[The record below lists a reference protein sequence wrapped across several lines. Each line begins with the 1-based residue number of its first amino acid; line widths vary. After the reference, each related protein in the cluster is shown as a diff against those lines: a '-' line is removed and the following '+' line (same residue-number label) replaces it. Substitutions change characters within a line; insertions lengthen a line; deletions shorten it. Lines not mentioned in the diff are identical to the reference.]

1 MKSPERL
8 SACFSDQVSCADGL
22 KSLEIRVLR
31 PRLNDLVNLAISF
44 SLRSLGISIPGLRR
58 ASCTQP
64 HRRRPPHVA
73 ERPRRSPWEAAAVPR
88 VPPDEA
94 RPTAERQSPPAGV
107 LTPAAA
113 HRRIKHARARW
124 RSPFPRRERLRR
136 ARAI

>member
-1 MKSPERL
+1 M
-8 SACFSDQVSCADGL
+8 
-22 KSLEIRVLR
+22 
-31 PRLNDLVNLAISF
+31 
-44 SLRSLGISIPGLRR
+44 
-58 ASCTQP
+58 
-64 HRRRPPHVA
+64 A

-124 RSPFPRRERLRR
+124 HSPFPRRERLRR
-136 ARAI
+136 ARAIWTARRGPDGDGDELRSRRRRPLGPSAPRDLSRGTPARECFVNYRALLRDSDIRIDF